1 MGQISLSGFFRVFDR
16 DLKLLLLSMSTR
28 RITMGFLGVVKVIYF
43 ALLGFNPITIGLLMS
58 FATFISALHHVF
70 FGVLSDRYG
79 RKPLLLLGSVF
90 ATFRL
95 VVLVFSRDFWLIAIG
110 EGLGAMGEGVGAGQ
124 PVVSGYITDKVKTRD
139 RVSVFSTLAI
149 TNAVATS
156 IGSAIAGLP
165 QLFQNLLGLDLVD
178 AHVPL
183 FLIGIIFSALSF
195 ILLLP
200 IGEVARKETLKARE
214 GKRVFDVKSRD
225 VILRFSLIRSTSGLG
240 WGLIQSLL
248 PLYFFIRFNT
258 GSDVLGPLFAA
269 SRLLSIFTYPLIP
282 LVVAKLGEIGTL
294 TSSRILSA
302 AVTVSFALTNS
313 YPLAA
318 VQLVIFRL
326 SLMFTMPIRQS
337 FATGLVDPDETAT
350 AIGISNFARMG
361 VRSIAPTLAG
371 YMFEVVSLSAPFFT
385 GAVLMFLNGFL
396 YYYYFPKGNREDI
409 NT

>member
-149 TNAVATS
+149 TNAVTTS

-371 YMFEVVSLSAPFFT
+371 YMFEVVTLSAPFFT